1 MAVGQLNAVVQYLQG
16 LARKSAFA
24 SLSDQ
29 DLLRRFIRN
38 RDELAFERIVRRHG
52 PLVLGVCRRVLR
64 NDHDAEDAFQAT
76 FLVLVRK
83 AAALRSPGS
92 LANWLYGVA
101 NRTAMEIRRAGVRR
115 RAKEALVM
123 PRTQP
128 VDKAPIDFR
137 VAFDEELS
145 LLPDKYREA
154 LLLCDLQAKTR
165 REAALELSCAEGTV
179 ASRLARGRALLAQ
192 RLSRRGIGISVGA
205 VAAAALNEN
214 AIAQVPLSLT
224 MNTTKAAALL
234 AAGHPISG
242 IVSASIAAATEGAL
256 KSMFMIK
263 LKMLASMLMV
273 LTAGICSAGLLYQV
287 AAAAYPAGDTPALA
301 QAKDTEADQSTTV
314 TGTVVDER
322 GAPVAGVAI
331 ETRGRSHQ
339 SLKATSDREGK
350 FLIALGDWPHY
361 APLVADDGSGRM
373 GLLKVDQKDT
383 PRSGLTIR
391 LLPSKE
397 VKTRVVDGRDQP
409 IMGSKVV
416 LVLADLSTSFAGVTA
431 ADGTVSLRYPREAEV
446 GFVMALK
453 SGAGFDYA
461 STLVAKRERERKAL
475 PDQVKLR
482 LTGSRTVRV
491 KAVDSSER
499 PVAGLM
505 IYPWYIEKPGSM
517 EDANI
522 GGCDAVAARTDA
534 DGVAKFDWLPGDFT
548 KGISFLSSSNEFSY
562 VEIPVVRSE
571 TPVERLTMP
580 VLRKVKLSGRV
591 VLPDGRPAGNIGI
604 AASGAGPAFHN
615 FNGETRTLADGSYEM
630 LVNSEEA
637 YVIKVVDERWA
648 APGRIGVLARED
660 QPVANLDFTLAEGT
674 ILRGTVTVGPA
685 NRPNPEESILIHE
698 SGGQI
703 PQEIRKPGDRT
714 YHEVYFHRSQM
725 TNARGEYRFC
735 LGPGTYKLYSRS
747 DAREAKTIVIK
758 DQREIV
764 EDFHSARAEWGMLN
778 GKVIDQNGKPVAGA
792 KIAGAYMRPVGWRNL
807 ESVSGA
813 DGSFKVRW
821 VQVPTAL
828 FANTPD
834 HKLAG
839 IVRIDADEQDVTIRV
854 GPTARAAGR
863 LLSAAGEIAA
873 NGEVH
878 SGIRIP
884 SDSDKPDSAYSNR
897 FGRSAQSDAAGRFVI
912 EGLVPGEEYEF
923 DLGHDEKS
931 GRILHLATA
940 KPVKAEIIELGD
952 VRPPKIVH
960 EKTLAEKTSEYF
972 NKRGRLAERIA
983 QAQAV
988 AKRHYVRV
996 AIVVGDPTDV
1006 RTQRFY
1012 ELAHDP
1018 SNPKVL
1024 MYPLFEYEQVVVAAN
1039 DKDSMDLL
1047 RREFGMGNRPIT
1059 VPALAIL
1066 GPDGKVLAARDSW
1079 LDERNPDL
1087 APAALNEFLTSHALP
1102 QLDAEKLLAEARR
1115 KAEREG
1121 KRVFLCETGAYC
1133 HPCRLLARF
1142 LDDHKAVFDPNYVIV
1157 EIDRTRFAHGEEVMK
1172 RLRHGPDQSVPW
1184 CAILDDKEHILANW
1198 DSKDGNIGFPT
1209 ESKFIEHF
1217 LKALEATAPRINSV
1231 QLDELRRS
1239 LNGKK

>member
-24 SLSDQ
+24 RLSDQ

-38 RDELAFERIVRRHG
+38 RDELAFELIVRRHG

-101 NRTAMEIRRAGVRR
+101 NRTAMEMRRAGVRR
-115 RAKEALVM
+115 RAKEAMAM
-123 PRTQP
+123 PRTQS
-128 VDKAPIDFR
+128 VDIGPIDFH
-137 VAFDEELS
+137 VALDEELTM
-145 LLPDKYREA
+145 LPDKYREA
-154 LLLCDLQAKTR
+154 VILCDLQAKTR

-192 RLSRRGIGISVGA
+192 RLSRREVGISVGA
-205 VAAAALNEN
+205 VATAALGEN
-214 AIAQVPLSLT
+214 AIAQVPMSLT
-224 MNTTKAAALL
+224 INTTKAAALL

-263 LKMLASMLMV
+263 LKLLASTVMV
-273 LTAGICSAGLLYQV
+273 LTAGLCSAGLLYQV
-287 AAAAYPAGDTPALA
+287 AVTARQAGETSARA
-301 QAKDTEADQSTTV
+301 QAKDAEADPSTTV
-314 TGTVVDER
+314 TGTVVDMR
-322 GAPVAGVAI
+322 GAPVAGVTI
-331 ETRGRSHQ
+331 ETRGGSHQ
-339 SLKATSDREGK
+339 SFNATSDPEGK
-350 FLIALGDWPHY
+350 FRIALRDWPSY
-361 APLVADDGSGRM
+361 ATLVADDSKSRM
-373 GLLKVDQKDT
+373 GILKLGKDS

-397 VKTRVVDGRDQP
+397 VKTSVVDGRDQA
-409 IMGSKVV
+409 IAGGKVV

-431 ADGTVSLRYPREAEV
+431 ADGIVSLRYPREAEV

-461 STLVAKRERERKAL
+461 STLVAKRERERNAL

-491 KAVDSSER
+491 RAVDSSER
-499 PVAGLM
+499 PVAGLL
-505 IYPWYIEKPGSM
+505 IYPWYIEKPGTM
-517 EDANI
+517 EHANI
-522 GGCDAVAARTDA
+522 GGCDAVTATTDA
-534 DGVAKFDWLPGDFT
+534 DGIAKFDWLPGDFT
-548 KGISFLSSSNEFSY
+548 QGIPFLCFSNEYSY
-562 VEIPVVRSE
+562 VEIPAIHPE
-571 TPVERLTMP
+571 KPVDRLTMP
-580 VLRKVKLSGRV
+580 LLRKVKLSGKV
-591 VLPDGRPAGNIGI
+591 VLPDGRPAANIGI

-630 LVNSEEA
+630 HVNGEEA
-637 YVIKVVDERWA
+637 YVIKVDDERWA
-648 APGRIGVLARED
+648 APSRIGVVARED
-660 QPVANLDFTLAEGT
+660 QPVANMDFTLAEGT

-685 NRPNPEESILIHE
+685 NRPSPEELLVIHE

-703 PQEIRKPGDRT
+703 PQEISKPGDRI
-714 YHEVYFHRSQM
+714 YHEVHSQRGQM
-725 TNARGEYRFC
+725 TNVRGEYRFC
-735 LGPGTYKLYSRS
+735 VGPGTYKLFLRS
-747 DAREAKTIVIK
+747 ESGEPKTIVVRE
-758 DQREIV
+758 QREIV
-764 EDFHSARAEWGMLN
+764 EDFHRARAEWGMLK
-778 GKVIDQNGKPVAGA
+778 GKVIDQNGKPVVGA
-792 KIAGAYMRPVGWRNL
+792 KVAGVYMRPVGFVDP
-807 ESVSGA
+807 EVVSGA
-813 DGSFKVRW
+813 DGGFKVRR
-821 VQVPTAL
+821 VQVPTVLSAE
-828 FANTPD
+828 TPD

-839 IVRIDADEQDVTIRV
+839 MVRIDADQEDVTIRV

-863 LLSAAGEIAA
+863 LLNAAGEVFA
-873 NGEVH
+873 NAKVRC
-878 SGIRIP
+878 GIRVP
-884 SDSDKPDSAYSNR
+884 VESDKPNSPIRNC
-897 FGRSAQSDAAGRFVI
+897 FGGFAQSDAAGRFVV

-931 GRILHLATA
+931 GRVLDLTRA
-940 KPVKAEIIELGD
+940 KPLKAETIELGD
-952 VRPPKIVH
+952 VRPPKIVY
-960 EKTLAEKTSEYF
+960 EKTLAEKTSDYF

-996 AIVVGDPTDV
+996 AILVGDPTDA

-1024 MYPLFEYEQVVVAAN
+1024 MNPLFEYEQVVVAAN

-1047 RREFGMGNRPIT
+1047 RREYGMGNRPIT
-1059 VPALAIL
+1059 VPALAVL

-1087 APAALNEFLTSHALP
+1087 SPAALNEFLTSHSLP
-1102 QLDAEKLLAEARR
+1102 QLDAEKLLDEARR

-1121 KRVFLCETGAYC
+1121 KRIFLCETGAYC

-1172 RLRHGPDQSVPW
+1172 RLRHGPDKSVPW

-1217 LKALEATAPRINSV
+1217 LKALEATAPGINSA

-1239 LNGKK
+1239 LKGKK

>member
-38 RDELAFERIVRRHG
+38 RDELAFELIVRRHG
-52 PLVLGVCRRVLR
+52 PCVLGVCRRVLR
-64 NDHDAEDAFQAT
+64 HDHDAEDAFQAT

-101 NRTAMEIRRAGVRR
+101 NRTAMEMRRAGVKR
-115 RAKEALVM
+115 RAKEAMAM

-128 VDKAPIDFR
+128 EGIAPVDFR

-145 LLPDKYREA
+145 SLPDKYREA
-154 LLLCDLQAKTR
+154 VVLCDLQVKTR
-165 REAALELSCAEGTV
+165 REAALELRCAEGTL

-192 RLSRRGIGISVGA
+192 RLIRRGIAISVGA
-205 VAAAALNEN
+205 VAAAALGDN

-224 MNTTKAAALL
+224 TNTTKAAALL
-234 AAGHPISG
+234 EAGHPISG

-263 LKMLASMLMV
+263 LKLLASTLMV
-273 LTAGICSAGLLYQV
+273 LTAGLCSAGLLYQV
-287 AAAAYPAGDTPALA
+287 AAAAYPAGETSA
-301 QAKDTEADQSTTV
+301 QARAKDTEADQSTIV
-314 TGTVVDER
+314 TGEVVDER

-339 SLKATSDREGK
+339 SFKATSDHEGN
-350 FLIALGDWPHY
+350 FRIALRDWPSH
-361 APLVADDGSGRM
+361 APLVADDANSNM
-373 GLLKVDQKDT
+373 GIFKMGKDS
-383 PRSGLTIR
+383 PKSGLTIR

-409 IMGSKVV
+409 IAGGIVA
-416 LVLADLSTSFAGVTA
+416 LVLANLSTSFTGVTA

-446 GFVMALK
+446 GFVMAFK

-499 PVAGLM
+499 PVAGLL
-505 IYPWYIEKPGSM
+505 IYPWYIDKPGTM

-522 GGCDAVAARTDA
+522 SGCDGATATTGD
-534 DGVAKFDWLPGDFT
+534 DGIAKFDWLPGDFT
-548 KGISFLSSSNEFSY
+548 HGISFLCSSNEYSY
-562 VEIPVVRSE
+562 VEIPVVRPE
-571 TPVERLTMP
+571 MPVDRLTMP
-580 VLRKVKLSGRV
+580 LLRKVKLSGKV
-591 VLPDGRPAGNIGI
+591 VLPDGRPAVNIGI

-615 FNGETRTLADGSYEM
+615 FNGETRTKADGSYEV
-630 LVNSEEA
+630 LANSEEA
-637 YVIKVVDERWA
+637 YVIRVVDERWA
-648 APGRIGVLARED
+648 APSRIGVLARED

-685 NRPNPEESILIHE
+685 NRPSPEENIVIHE

-703 PQEIRKPGDRT
+703 PQEIRKPGDKT
-714 YHEVYFHRSQM
+714 YHEVHSQRGQM

-735 LGPGTYKLYSRS
+735 VGPGTYKLFLRSESR
-747 DAREAKTIVIK
+747 EPKVIVVK
-758 DQREIV
+758 EQREIV
-764 EDFHSARAEWGMLN
+764 EEFHRARAEWGMLS
-778 GKVIDQNGKPVAGA
+778 GKVIDQNGKPVVGA
-792 KIAGAYMRPVGWRNL
+792 KIAGAYMRPVGFVDL

-813 DGSFKVRW
+813 DGSFKVRR

-839 IVRIDADEQDVTIRV
+839 IVRIGADEQDVTIRV

-863 LLSAAGEIAA
+863 LLTAAGEIVA
-873 NGEVH
+873 NREVCC
-878 SGIRIP
+878 GIQVP
-884 SDSDKPDSAYSNR
+884 SDSDEPNGAFSNR
-897 FGRSAQSDAAGRFVI
+897 FGGSGQSDAAGRFVI

-931 GRILHLATA
+931 GRVLHLATA
-940 KPVKAEIIELGD
+940 KPLKAEILELGD
-952 VRPPKIVH
+952 VQPPRIVH
-960 EKTLAEKTSEYF
+960 EKTLAEKTGDYF

-996 AIVVGDPTDV
+996 AILVGDPTEA
-1006 RTQRFY
+1006 RTQRLY

-1018 SNPKVL
+1018 GNPKVL

-1047 RREFGMGNRPIT
+1047 RRDYGMGNRPIT
-1059 VPALAIL
+1059 VPALAVL

-1087 APAALNEFLTSHALP
+1087 SPAALNEFLTSHSLP
-1102 QLDAEKLLAEARR
+1102 QLDAEKLLHEARR
-1115 KAEREG
+1115 KAERDG
-1121 KRVFLCETGAYC
+1121 KRIFLCETGAYC

-1142 LDDHKAVFDPNYVIV
+1142 LDDHKAIFDPNFVIV
-1157 EIDRTRFAHGEEVMK
+1157 EIDRTRYAHGEEVMK
-1172 RLRHGPDQSVPW
+1172 RWRHGPDQSVPW
-1184 CAILDDKEHILANW
+1184 CTILDDMEHVLANW
-1198 DSKDGNIGFPT
+1198 DSNDGNIGFPT
-1209 ESKFIEHF
+1209 EPKFIEHF
-1217 LKALEATAPRINSV
+1217 LKALEATAPQINSA

-1239 LNGKK
+1239 LSGKK